1 MKNTQSSKGK
11 GFLEINWDEGKGT
24 LTKVEKDEEKVY
36 DFFEMLNKY
45 NGQNITFSISVDE
58 EQQPIED

>member
-11 GFLEINWDEGKGT
+11 GFLEINWEEGKAT

-45 NGQNITFSISVDE
+45 NGQNITFSIYC
-58 EQQPIED
+58 